1 MAPSPLSRNLI
12 PCSNTIGGKAFPLQI
27 CRKTLIWDGI
37 GFDAYA
43 IQEIDDVCSIR
54 GRTELE

>member
-1 MAPSPLSRNLI
+1 MKSHFERAQEYAR
-12 PCSNTIGGKAFPLQI
+12 IGGKALPLQI
-27 CRKTLIWDGI
+27 RRKSLIWDGI

-43 IQEIDDVCSIR
+43 IQKIDDVCSIH